1 MISPISILISPRV
14 RSPADTVRER
24 SKNTP
29 EGNVGGSD
37 NSISKAEE
45 VRRITN
51 QKYEITE
58 IAHEEYTFLHRIRA
72 LRDIG
77 SEVKAGALGGFVESA
92 DNLSFRPG
100 DDAWIF
106 DDAIACND
114 AYVDKGSYL
123 RGNAIA
129 CGHAYVS
136 RGTLLAGHARVE
148 DDAYIRGA
156 VLTDHARAS
165 GFAVI
170 VYNQDTGGVPM
181 LSGQSAVYGRVSG
194 DVRLTGTALVI
205 SGEEI
210 QNDTL
215 DTLVISGQGRS
226 VIRDDTRDELAP
238 QTGQPETSKAK
249 IKERQVER

>member
-1 MISPISILISPRV
+1 M
-14 RSPADTVRER
+14 T
-24 SKNTP
+24 
-29 EGNVGGSD
+29 
-37 NSISKAEE
+37 
-45 VRRITN
+45 TN

-58 IAHEEYTFLHRIRA
+58 IAHEKYPFLHRIRA

-77 SEVKAGALGGFVESA
+77 SEVKTGTLGGFVESE

-100 DDAWIF
+100 DDAWLF
-106 DDAIACND
+106 DD
-114 AYVDKGSYL
+114 
-123 RGNAIA
+123 AIA

-136 RGTLLAGHARVE
+136 RGTLLAGHARAE

-156 VLTDHARAS
+156 TLTNHARAS

-194 DVRLTGTALVI
+194 DVRLTGSALVI

-210 QNDTL
+210 QNDTP
-215 DTLVISGQGRS
+215 DTLVISGRGRS
-226 VIRDDTRDELAP
+226 VIRDDSRDELAP

>member
-1 MISPISILISPRV
+1 MI
-14 RSPADTVRER
+14 
-24 SKNTP
+24 
-29 EGNVGGSD
+29 
-37 NSISKAEE
+37 
-45 VRRITN
+45 RITN

-58 IAHEEYTFLHRIRA
+58 IAHEKYPFLHRIRA

-77 SEVKAGALGGFVESA
+77 SEVKAGALGGFVESE

-170 VYNQDTGGVPM
+170 VHNQDTGGVPM

-194 DVRLTGTALVI
+194 DVRLTDTALVI

-210 QNDTL
+210 QNDCRF
-215 DTLVISGQGRS
+215 VKHIGQRIRS
-226 VIRDDTRDELAP
+226 E
-238 QTGQPETSKAK
+238 KAN
-249 IKERQVER
+249 

>member
-1 MISPISILISPRV
+1 MMINR
-14 RSPADTVRER
+14 
-24 SKNTP
+24 
-29 EGNVGGSD
+29 
-37 NSISKAEE
+37 
-45 VRRITN
+45 
-51 QKYEITE
+51 KYEITR
-58 IAHEEYTFLHRIRA
+58 IAHEKYPFLHRIRA

-77 SEVKAGALGGFVESA
+77 GEVKAGDLGGFVESE
-92 DNLSFRPG
+92 DNLAFGPG
-100 DDAWIF
+100 DDAWLF

-136 RGTLLAGHARVE
+136 RGTLLAGHARAE
-148 DDAYIRGA
+148 DEAYIRGA

-170 VYNQDTGGVPM
+170 VYNQDTGGVPI

-194 DVRLTGTALVI
+194 DVRLTDTALVI

-215 DTLVISGQGRS
+215 DALVISGQNRS
-226 VIRDDTRDELAP
+226 INRDASRDELAP
-238 QTGQPETSKAK
+238 QVGQPEPPKAK

>member
-1 MISPISILISPRV
+1 M
-14 RSPADTVRER
+14 T
-24 SKNTP
+24 
-29 EGNVGGSD
+29 
-37 NSISKAEE
+37 
-45 VRRITN
+45 TN

-58 IAHEEYTFLHRIRA
+58 IAHEKYPFLHRIRA

-77 SEVKAGALGGFVESA
+77 SEVKTGTLGGFVESE

-100 DDAWIF
+100 DDAWLF

-136 RGTLLAGHARVE
+136 RGTLLAGHARAE

-156 VLTDHARAS
+156 TLTNHARAS

-194 DVRLTGTALVI
+194 DVRLTGSALVI

-210 QNDTL
+210 QNDTP
-215 DTLVISGQGRS
+215 DTLVISGRGRS
-226 VIRDDTRDELAP
+226 VIRDDSRDELAP
-238 QTGQPETSKAK
+238 QTGQPEPSKAK
-249 IKERQVER
+249 LRRGRWSGEQLLRAGTAEAVWGREDYSRTGLCRPRLCGWS

>member
-1 MISPISILISPRV
+1 
-14 RSPADTVRER
+14 VRER

-58 IAHEEYTFLHRIRA
+58 IAHEKYTFLHRIRA

-194 DVRLTGTALVI
+194 DVRLTDTALVI

-215 DTLVISGQGRS
+215 DTLVISGQGCS
-226 VIRDDTRDELAP
+226 VIRDTSRDELAP
-238 QTGQPETSKAK
+238 QTGQREPSKAK

>member
-1 MISPISILISPRV
+1 MISPISILISPKR

-29 EGNVGGSD
+29 EGNVSGSD

-45 VRRITN
+45 VRKITN

-58 IAHEEYTFLHRIRA
+58 IAHEKYPFLHCIRA

-77 SEVKAGALGGFVESA
+77 SEVKAGALGGFVESE
-92 DNLSFRPG
+92 DNLSFASG

-106 DDAIACND
+106 DDAIVCND

-136 RGTLLAGHARVE
+136 RGTLLAGHARAE

-226 VIRDDTRDELAP
+226 VIRDDSRDELAP
-238 QTGQPETSKAK
+238 QTGQPEPSKAK

>member
-1 MISPISILISPRV
+1 MDAVRKHPKNASIAKIS
-14 RSPADTVRER
+14 
-24 SKNTP
+24 
-29 EGNVGGSD
+29 GSD

-58 IAHEEYTFLHRIRA
+58 IAHEKYPFLHRIRA

-77 SEVKAGALGGFVESA
+77 SEVKAGALGGFVESE

-100 DDAWIF
+100 DDAWLF

-136 RGTLLAGHARVE
+136 RGTLLAGHARAE

-156 VLTDHARAS
+156 ILTDHARAS
-165 GFAVI
+165 G
-170 VYNQDTGGVPM
+170 
-181 LSGQSAVYGRVSG
+181 LR
-194 DVRLTGTALVI
+194 
-205 SGEEI
+205 
-210 QNDTL
+210 
-215 DTLVISGQGRS
+215 
-226 VIRDDTRDELAP
+226 
-238 QTGQPETSKAK
+238 
-249 IKERQVER
+249 

>member
-1 MISPISILISPRV
+1 M
-14 RSPADTVRER
+14 T
-24 SKNTP
+24 
-29 EGNVGGSD
+29 
-37 NSISKAEE
+37 
-45 VRRITN
+45 TN

-58 IAHEEYTFLHRIRA
+58 IAHEKYPFLHRIRA

-77 SEVKAGALGGFVESA
+77 SEVKTGTLGGFVESE

-100 DDAWIF
+100 DDAWLF

-136 RGTLLAGHARVE
+136 RGTLLAGHARAE

-156 VLTDHARAS
+156 TLTNHARAS

-181 LSGQSAVYGRVSG
+181 LSGQSAVYGRGSG
-194 DVRLTGTALVI
+194 DVRLTGSALVI

-210 QNDTL
+210 QNDTP
-215 DTLVISGQGRS
+215 DTLVISARGRS
-226 VIRDDTRDELAP
+226 VIRDDSRDELAP